1 MMKKGER
8 SMEFKQTDIRA
19 IAASAVKLINDDWAL
34 VTAAANGKI
43 NTMTVSWGGLGELW
57 GRDVAFLFIRPQ
69 RYTRE
74 LLDESEW
81 LSVSFFGGEHKQEL
95 MFCGRSSGRDVDKF
109 ESTGLTAI
117 ELDGVP
123 CVAQAQVNL
132 ICKKIAVQ
140 TIDPSGFLDE
150 TIQKEYAANDY
161 HRVYVA
167 QIVKTYVKE

>member
-1 MMKKGER
+1 MG
-8 SMEFKQTDIRA
+8 FKQTDIRG
-19 IAASAVKLINDDWAL
+19 IDVSAVKLINDDWAL
-34 VTAAANGKI
+34 VTSSFGGKT

-57 GRDVAFLFIRPQ
+57 GRDMAFLFIRPQ

-81 LSVSFFGGEHKQEL
+81 LSVSFFGGDYKKEL
-95 MFCGRSSGRDVDKF
+95 MFCGRTSGRDVDKF
-109 ESTGLTAI
+109 AETGLSLT

-123 CVAQAQVNL
+123 CVEQAQVNL

-140 TIDPSGFLDE
+140 DIDPKGFLDE
-150 TIQKEYAANDY
+150 TIQKEYPADDY

-167 QIVKTYVKE
+167 QIIKTYVKE